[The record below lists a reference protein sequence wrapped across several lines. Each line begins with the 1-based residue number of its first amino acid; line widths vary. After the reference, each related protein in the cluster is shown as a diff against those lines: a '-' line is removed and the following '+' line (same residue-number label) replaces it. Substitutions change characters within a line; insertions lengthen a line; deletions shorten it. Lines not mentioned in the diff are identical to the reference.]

1 MGGFLDSVKKSVLG
15 KEVSLPICFLSRT
28 KTIHV
33 FYTYYEAKP
42 QSHRLEFR
50 KGKRTRFEIF
60 LPNHGQNIEQLC
72 SAVERREYCRAS
84 GKTVFGFWPR
94 LILRLTAGELIS
106 SQDISIGPGS
116 EIHTR
121 LGEAS
126 STYRYRLA
134 YCQKGAQKS
143 MVLVSTLYSSQS
155 SKYRKGKSAEFNW
168 LKLSREEF
176 RTLAEHLQS
185 FIGSIEFANAVRGC
199 SLNIYNKAEML
210 EAGN

>member
-1 MGGFLDSVKKSVLG
+1 
-15 KEVSLPICFLSRT
+15 
-28 KTIHV
+28 
-33 FYTYYEAKP
+33 
-42 QSHRLEFR
+42 
-50 KGKRTRFEIF
+50 
-60 LPNHGQNIEQLC
+60 
-72 SAVERREYCRAS
+72 
-84 GKTVFGFWPR
+84 
-94 LILRLTAGELIS
+94 
-106 SQDISIGPGS
+106 
-116 EIHTR
+116 
-121 LGEAS
+121 
-126 STYRYRLA
+126 
-134 YCQKGAQKS
+134 